1 MPGKCRFN
9 NVWLHDEK
17 YKGWLEK
24 DQDPGLAKGML
35 CRKRF
40 DISNMGEAALSSHA
54 KSVKHQCAA
63 AACST
68 APTRSPAFTLV

>member
-24 DQDPGLAKGML
+24 DQDPGRAKGTL
-35 CRKRF
+35 FRKTF
-40 DISNMGEAALSSHA
+40 DILNTGEAALSRHA
-54 KSVKHQCAA
+54 RGEKHQCAA
-63 AACST
+63 ACELDSSR
-68 APTRSPAFTLV
+68 PPAFTLV